1 MHQILGSRASNVNL
15 MATPT
20 AGPGQ
25 VEALG
30 LCPRLGQNV
39 RMRVE
44 EILGPGG
51 VLNRRLADFECRPQ
65 QGRMAQAVADAIH
78 RPHHLLVEAGTGVGK
93 SFAYLV
99 PAFLAIREQPEIRV
113 VVSTHTIHLQ
123 EQLLFKDIP
132 LLQEILPGVRA
143 ALVKGRHN
151 YLSLRRL
158 RVAQRRAASLLDDPT
173 LQQQLIEIGR
183 WSRQTARGSRHDL
196 HFQPAPS
203 VWDLVE
209 SDHGNCL
216 GRQCPDY
223 RQCFYF
229 QARREWNSAQLLIV
243 NHALFFTDLAL
254 RRAGASVLPDYR
266 MVIFDEAHTVEDVA
280 CDQLGIQVSQ
290 GALERL
296 FNRLLSRQGTRGL
309 LAAHGTRESLQQ
321 LAATRQAAERLFLA
335 ARAWFHSQSRGG
347 RPTPSTELRVRQPG
361 VIPNPLTEEL
371 NKLASV
377 LFDIAEK
384 IESDEEKIEFVSA
397 AQQAAGLAQAT
408 ADWIDQNRPE
418 QVYWVEQRGEHGP
431 RFALASAPIEIGP
444 ILRQELLDKV
454 PTVIFTSATMAA
466 GRSDDA
472 QGFQLFQQRLGA
484 ENAVTLRVD
493 SPFDYSSQVELYLFR
508 ELPDPANEPTEYE
521 NAVISRIPE
530 FAARTDGRAFVLFTS
545 YSFLR
550 RAAQELRQELAE
562 RQLALLCQ
570 GETAPPHQLLEQF
583 RKTPRAVLFGVD
595 SFWQGVDVKGEA
607 LSNVMI
613 TKLPFAV
620 PDRPL
625 IEARLEAITA
635 RGGNAFTDYQL
646 PQAVL
651 KLKQGFGRLIRSRQ
665 DRGIVVLFDPR
676 VLTKSYGRIFLDALP
691 PCRTFIDGFE
701 TPLAVSFGLKR
712 SRRRRSH

>member
-1 MHQILGSRASNVNL
+1 
-15 MATPT
+15 
-20 AGPGQ
+20 
-25 VEALG
+25 
-30 LCPRLGQNV
+30 
-39 RMRVE
+39 MRVE

-51 VLNRRLADFECRPQ
+51 VLSRRLADFECRPQ
-65 QGRMAQAVADAIH
+65 QGLMAQAVADAIQ

-113 VVSTHTIHLQ
+113 IVSTHTIHLQ

-132 LLQEILPGVRA
+132 LLQEVLPGVRA

-183 WSRQTARGSRHDL
+183 WSRQTSRGSRHDL
-196 HFQPAPS
+196 DFQPAPS

-223 RQCFYF
+223 RKCFYF

-266 MVIFDEAHTVEDVA
+266 IVIFDEAHTVEDVA

-290 GALERL
+290 GSLERL

-309 LAAHGTRESLQQ
+309 LAAQGTRESLQQ

-335 ARAWFHSQSRGG
+335 ARAWFHSQSRSG
-347 RPTPSTELRVRQPG
+347 RGTPSTELRVRQSG

-371 NKLASV
+371 NKLALV

-418 QVYWVEQRGEHGP
+418 QVYWMEQRGEHGP
-431 RFALASAPIEIGP
+431 RFALASAPIEVGP

-466 GRSDDA
+466 GRSDDV

-484 ENAVTLRVD
+484 ENAATLRVD

-530 FAARTDGRAFVLFTS
+530 FAARTEGRAFVLFTS

-550 RAAQELRQELAE
+550 RAAQELREELAQ
-562 RQLALLCQ
+562 RQLVLLCQ
-570 GETAPPHQLLEQF
+570 GENAPPHQLLEQF
-583 RKTPRAVLFGVD
+583 RNTPRAVLFGVD

-607 LSNVMI
+607 LTNVMI

-691 PCRTFIDGFE
+691 PCRTFVDGIE

-712 SRRRRSH
+712 SRRRRSN